1 MNCRLLVP
9 LLLCAVALVQGCASP
24 AMTENMVPPAPP
36 SARAPADPSLA
47 HAVNIHAVAGGSET
61 NPMWVSKV
69 SDKDFKAAL
78 VRTLQSA
85 GLLSGDGSSPRYQL
99 DATLLSLEQPM
110 FGLDL
115 KVTCSVRYDLS
126 DAATGKRVFGKT
138 ITTPFTA
145 TFSDSALAVARLR
158 IANEGAVRENLREL
172 LDELFALRP
181 AAK

>member
-1 MNCRLLVP
+1 
-9 LLLCAVALVQGCASP
+9 
-24 AMTENMVPPAPP
+24 
-36 SARAPADPSLA
+36 
-47 HAVNIHAVAGGSET
+47 
-61 NPMWVSKV
+61 MWVSKV

-78 VRTLQSA
+78 VRALRSA
-85 GLLSGDGSSPRYQL
+85 GLLSAEGASPRYQL

-115 KVTCSVRYDLS
+115 KVTCSVRYDLT

-158 IANEGAVRENLREL
+158 IANEGSVRKNLAEL
-172 LDELFALRP
+172 LDELLKLRP
-181 AAK
+181 AQ

>member
-1 MNCRLLVP
+1 MKRHIAVSLLF
-9 LLLCAVALVQGCASP
+9 CAVALVEGCATP
-24 AMTENMVPPAPP
+24 AITENMVPPAPV
-36 SARAPADPSLA
+36 AAGRPADPSLSDGVA
-47 HAVNIHAVAGGSET
+47 VHAIAGGSET

-78 VRTLQSA
+78 VRALRSA
-85 GLLSGDGSSPRYQL
+85 GLLSAEGASPRYQL

-115 KVTCSVRYDLS
+115 KVTCSVRYDLT

-158 IANEGAVRENLREL
+158 IANEGSVRKNLAEL
-172 LDELFALRP
+172 LDELLKLRP
-181 AAK
+181 AQ

>member
-1 MNCRLLVP
+1 MKRYIAVLSLFG
-9 LLLCAVALVQGCASP
+9 AVALIQGCATP
-24 AMTENMVPPAPP
+24 ALTENMVPPAPIAA
-36 SARAPADPSLA
+36 SKPADPSLA
-47 HAVNIHAVAGGSET
+47 QAIQVQSIAGGSET

-69 SDKDFKAAL
+69 SDNDFKAAL
-78 VRTLQSA
+78 VRALQSA
-85 GLLSGDGSSPRYQL
+85 GLLSADGSSPRFRL

-126 DAATGKRVFGKT
+126 DASTGKRVFGKT

-158 IANEGAVRENLREL
+158 IANEGAVRQNLAEL
-172 LDELFALRP
+172 LDELLKLRP
-181 AAK
+181 PQ